1 MPNIL
6 KRTIFGALFV
16 AITCFMVLFNVYT
29 CAFYLALCCAIM
41 TYEFMKIHDVK
52 SYFIRN
58 MVGLIAWMANL
69 AAFWYFYGSDMGFII
84 LAITLLILFIVQL
97 FRHDKPENTLG
108 ISSLALLYIA
118 LPISI
123 AIYISQINT
132 QLIMAIFILIWIS
145 DTMAYLVGCKFGKH
159 RLFERISPKKSW
171 EGAIGG
177 FVFTVA
183 IGAFGGYLFPGLG
196 YEIWQWC
203 VIAVV
208 VDVFGILGDLI
219 ESMFK
224 RSVGVKDSGNI
235 IPGHGGLLDRLDSF
249 IFAVPWVAI
258 TIWIMERFA

>member
-6 KRTIFGALFV
+6 KRTIFGAIFV
-16 AITCFMVLFNVYT
+16 AITCFMVLFNEYT

-41 TYEFMKIHDVK
+41 TYEFMKIHNVQ

-69 AAFWYFYGSDMGFII
+69 AAFWYFYGTNMGFII
-84 LAITLLILFIVQL
+84 LAITLLVLFIIQL
-97 FRHDKPENTLG
+97 FRHEKPENSLG
-108 ISSLALLYIA
+108 ISSLALIYIA
-118 LPISI
+118 LPLSI

-183 IGAFGGYLFPGLG
+183 IGAFGGYLFPSLG
-196 YEIWQWC
+196 FKMWQWC

-208 VDVFGILGDLI
+208 VDIFGVLGDLI

-258 TIWIMERFA
+258 TVWAMERFA